1 LRGNSTPSFL
11 LLVCLLVCLLA
22 CSHRLASRSYA
33 LDVPCFFV
41 SEVNLSTAR
50 IAREDAESVHASAF
64 LFVRL
69 FWEMSRRV
77 ATGYCPSP
85 DCGSSI
91 ICLASVSS
99 TTCPGW
105 FYISGLLSSRYP
117 SAYDDTQH
125 HHHLIS
131 RMKTSHVKGNDRS
144 YLLQN
149 AHRVGR
155 LLTSFL

>member
-1 LRGNSTPSFL
+1 LFVRYFVS
-11 LLVCLLVCLLA
+11 LLVPTDR
-22 CSHRLASRSYA
+22 HR
-33 LDVPCFFV
+33 V
-41 SEVNLSTAR
+41 SMNEMLHVSLFPSSICR
-50 IAREDAESVHASAF
+50 QQESREDAESVHASAF

-85 DCGSSI
+85 GCGSSI

-105 FYISGLLSSRYP
+105 LYLSGSQSSRDP
-117 SAYDDTQH
+117 SAYDTQH
-125 HHHLIS
+125 HHHPIS

-155 LLTSFL
+155 LLTSFP